1 MPEHSAAPKP
11 QDPQEPSA
19 AAPAPPRPED
29 FPAPGFI
36 PPREEVSDE
45 LALALAFAYPEGV
58 KELSAEEADGL
69 DDRAMGARLR
79 ESDYDVFLVRAP
91 EPVAPDEPIPAY
103 WREWGVVDNTLGE
116 MDEARFLTKEAALA
130 WINMPKFSDTGRI
143 AATADE
149 ELFAAR
155 GGLAAVNARR
165 LAKFPPMPE
174 FITCEFPLFKDGG
187 HKKAAFRYVAPK
199 GKKTSFW
206 RLEMPPKLKLRL
218 PAGSQYL
225 EAGTKRV
232 ITVKADDPPLPV
244 SFFTLSL
251 PKPAMS
257 NPDEAHGYAKLTLSG
272 KHSGG
277 SGKYTLRDWRP
288 NPEGSHFTYEV
299 RADELAAALDE
310 YVAARRRWAAERAA
324 AAQQAPKRNPRGKA
338 KGRGEGVGT
347 IPIDFGERRKADPAP
362 ARSRRAPKLTSEVE
376 AKALKKAGI
385 KTKAEADRERARRK
399 AAREKYREEHHVAPD
414 PIVTKVDPATLSA
427 AARHALRTSL
437 ISDSAKP
444 KASAVDRVSALR
456 AAGSLRV
463 SDGELARLKANPTV
477 GRIKQIANRRG
488 VAADVR
494 AELLEAVDHMAA
506 PISERT
512 RAAVLAGVAS
522 GEIRA
527 SASAL
532 KGFQP
537 DAAPPADNL
546 EAWSLVS
553 GRPGTEAYRAVKA
566 AIEEAPEP
574 PRPSTAPP
582 ASPRRD
588 KAPDRGADAGLR
600 PATFRE
606 AARAPESLGDPAK
619 AAQASQK

>member
-1 MPEHSAAPKP
+1 MPEHSAAPMP
-11 QDPQEPSA
+11 QDPQPPSGMP
-19 AAPAPPRPED
+19 PARPRPED
-29 FPAPGFI
+29 FPAAGYI
-36 PPREEVSDE
+36 PPREEASDE

-69 DDRAMGARLR
+69 AERAMGARLR

-103 WREWGVVDNTLGE
+103 WREWSVVDNTLGE
-116 MDEARFLTKEAALA
+116 MDEARFSTKEAALA

-143 AATADE
+143 AAAADE

-155 GGLAAVNARR
+155 GGLEAANARR

-174 FITCEFPLFKDGG
+174 LITCEFPLFKDGD

-206 RLEMPPKLKLRL
+206 RLEMPPRLKLKL

-232 ITVKADDPPLPV
+232 VTVKADDPPLPV

-257 NPDEAHGYAKLTLSG
+257 NPKEAHGYAKLTLSG

-288 NPEGSHFTYEV
+288 NPEGGHFTYEV

-310 YVAARRRWAAERAA
+310 YVKDRRRWAAERAA
-324 AAQQAPKRNPRGKA
+324 AAKSAARSATRGKA
-338 KGRGEGVGT
+338 KGRGDGVGT
-347 IPIDFGERRKADPAP
+347 VPIDFGEKRQAASAP
-362 ARSRRAPKLTSEVE
+362 ARKRRAPKLTSEIE
-376 AKALKKAGI
+376 AKALEKAGI

-399 AAREKYREEHHVAPD
+399 AAREKYREEHHIAPD

-427 AARHALRTSL
+427 AARYTLRTSL
-437 ISDSAKP
+437 IPDSAKP

-463 SDGELARLKANPTV
+463 SDGELARLKESPTV

-506 PISERT
+506 PVSERT
-512 RAAVLAGVAS
+512 RAAVLAGVET
-522 GEIRA
+522 GEIWA
-527 SASAL
+527 SEGAL
-532 KGFQP
+532 KGFRP
-537 DAAPPADNL
+537 DAAEPADNL
-546 EAWSLVS
+546 EAWSLVA
-553 GRPGTEAYRAVKA
+553 GRPGTEAHRAVKA

-574 PRPSTAPP
+574 PRPQAAPA

-588 KAPDRGADAGLR
+588 KAPARAGDAAPR

-606 AARAPESLGDPAK
+606 AVHAPDELGDPTK
-619 AAQASQK
+619 APSSSQK